1 VSGPDTRTWSH
12 NLRTRI
18 DAILVG
24 STTVVV
30 DDPELTARPGDQL
43 AERQP
48 LRIVVD
54 SRGRTP
60 PMARVFTGAAK
71 TLIATLADAP
81 QSWRAA
87 VEAQGAEVITL
98 PAHGGHVDLLA
109 LLQELGRRDVLTLLV
124 EGGGVIHGGFFDRG
138 LVDKVHAVIAPMI
151 IGAAEAPGA
160 VAGEGAYRMA
170 DALRLRDIT
179 VERLGEDILVT
190 GYPAYP
196 ETPA

>member
-1 VSGPDTRTWSH
+1 
-12 NLRTRI
+12 
-18 DAILVG
+18 
-24 STTVVV
+24 
-30 DDPELTARPGDQL
+30 
-43 AERQP
+43 
-48 LRIVVD
+48 
-54 SRGRTP
+54 
-60 PMARVFTGAAK
+60 M
-71 TLIATLADAP
+71 
-81 QSWRAA
+81 
-87 VEAQGAEVITL
+87 EAQGAEVIAL

-170 DALRLRDIT
+170 GALRLRDIT

-190 GYPAYP
+190 GYPQYP